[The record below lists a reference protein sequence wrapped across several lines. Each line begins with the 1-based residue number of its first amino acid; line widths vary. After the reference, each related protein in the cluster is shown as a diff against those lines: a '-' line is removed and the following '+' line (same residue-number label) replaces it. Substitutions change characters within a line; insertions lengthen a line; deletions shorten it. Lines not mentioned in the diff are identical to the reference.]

1 MKKRF
6 TILTAAI
13 ALLAFLAIP
22 MGMWGQTRTEVV
34 AYTLDGTITGSG
46 SNYAT
51 ENSITQNGISWK
63 VTGNTTM
70 SPWRIGGKSI
80 SNVNR
85 PVYSTNSISDNIT
98 KIEVTHGTASG
109 ITVNSWTVIVA
120 TDASFTN
127 VVSTLTPTFAAS
139 ATTTINRPA
148 GADWTGCYY
157 KFIYN
162 VTVTQTSNKFI
173 QFVKAEFYKEEGS
186 GLVIATPT
194 FDPAGGDYTTTQN
207 VTISCETQGSTIYYT
222 TDGTTPDNTSTQYTG
237 AITVFETTTIKA
249 IAYVGNDASSVASA
263 TYTIMQPLT
272 TMQAI
277 FDKATEVGNTATYTY
292 ITLGDWVV
300 SGVST
305 NGKNVFVTDGT
316 KGFVIFDN
324 GANMG
329 FNAGDVLSG
338 TVYCKVQ
345 LYNGFAELT
354 QLNSTTSGL
363 SIATGGTVTAA
374 DIAMADLAG
383 VNTGAL
389 VHYDN
394 LTCSVDNNKYYLS
407 DGTTTLQVYN
417 AIYAFGSTFVADHI
431 YNITG
436 VYQQYNTTKEVLPRN
451 ANDIEE
457 VVSAEPSVTV
467 TPNTI
472 NAPAEGADGTLALA
486 YENITDFISFDYYFC
501 DATGEALDEDPE
513 WIYAAINEENDGY
526 SLDYIIY
533 ANDGAARTAYLKVYT
548 FDDNMEEVYAIVTV
562 NQAEYVVD
570 YATLPF
576 EWDTFGDTP
585 AGITNS
591 GVSTGNN
598 NAYLKFD
605 TSGDYIVLKINERP
619 GTLTFDI
626 KGNPGSNG
634 WAGTFKVQISADGVN
649 YTDLATYEELL
660 TTEYQEES
668 FANLDENV
676 RYIKWVYTEK
686 VSGNVAVN
694 YISLAAYEAPVPSI
708 TVAPALVEVDAEEH
722 DGTLD
727 LTYENLPITGMT
739 DFDIQ
744 YYDAEGE
751 EATTPDWIEVLV
763 AEQDPNDGE
772 GYVVSYIMF
781 ENEGEARTAYFK
793 VYALDEEA
801 ELVYSNL
808 VTITQAAPVAPA
820 MGNLYALYTG
830 DLVEGDYLIV
840 YDGGAMNNIVQS
852 DRLQYEDV
860 TPIDNVITT
869 DNAAIVWH
877 IAPSGDYWTI
887 YSADA
892 EAYAASTGAKNKAQM
907 LADGTDDKA
916 MWTVSGNEIYE
927 FVNKQN
933 DSNGVNANLRKN
945 GTYGF
950 ACYSTSTGGALS
962 LYKKVELEIEGYG
975 NSTGGYYLIASP
987 VTVDPATVEGMTEG
1001 NFDLYYFDQAEDNEW
1016 QNYKDNDE
1024 TGHFNLVPGKG
1035 YLYAHKT
1042 DVTLTFTGTPYN
1054 GEPIILS
1061 KTDGN
1066 GIDWP
1071 GWNLVGN
1078 PYGVMAYLDRD
1089 FYTMNDAGDEI
1100 IAATNNS
1107 VQVMEGVFVIANEN
1121 GEELTF
1127 STEAPAGSG
1136 EKIVV
1141 NVSNTNGTLLDRAM
1155 IRFGEGGQLPKFQ
1168 INENS
1173 TKLYINEGEEEFAVV
1188 RCINES
1194 STPVS
1199 FRAAENG
1206 TYTLSINT
1214 ENVEMEY
1221 LHLIDNLTG
1230 ADIDLLATPS
1240 YTFESNTTDNAD
1252 RFAVVYTATTS
1263 VNENNAKPFA
1273 FFNGSEWVIMNE
1285 GNATMQV
1292 VDVTGRVISTETL
1305 NGNATINL
1313 IQVPGVYMIR
1323 LVNGNDVKVQKVV
1336 VK

>member
-1 MKKRF
+1 
-6 TILTAAI
+6 
-13 ALLAFLAIP
+13 
-22 MGMWGQTRTEVV
+22 
-34 AYTLDGTITGSG
+34 
-46 SNYAT
+46 
-51 ENSITQNGISWK
+51 
-63 VTGNTTM
+63 
-70 SPWRIGGKSI
+70 
-80 SNVNR
+80 
-85 PVYSTNSISDNIT
+85 
-98 KIEVTHGTASG
+98 
-109 ITVNSWTVIVA
+109 
-120 TDASFTN
+120 
-127 VVSTLTPTFAAS
+127 
-139 ATTTINRPA
+139 
-148 GADWTGCYY
+148 
-157 KFIYN
+157 
-162 VTVTQTSNKFI
+162 
-173 QFVKAEFYKEEGS
+173 
-186 GLVIATPT
+186 
-194 FDPAGGDYTTTQN
+194 
-207 VTISCETQGSTIYYT
+207 
-222 TDGTTPDNTSTQYTG
+222 
-237 AITVFETTTIKA
+237 
-249 IAYVGNDASSVASA
+249 
-263 TYTIMQPLT
+263 
-272 TMQAI
+272 
-277 FDKATEVGNTATYTY
+277 
-292 ITLGDWVV
+292 
-300 SGVST
+300 
-305 NGKNVFVTDGT
+305 
-316 KGFVIFDN
+316 
-324 GANMG
+324 
-329 FNAGDVLSG
+329 
-338 TVYCKVQ
+338 
-345 LYNGFAELT
+345 
-354 QLNSTTSGL
+354 
-363 SIATGGTVTAA
+363 
-374 DIAMADLAG
+374 
-383 VNTGAL
+383 
-389 VHYDN
+389 
-394 LTCSVDNNKYYLS
+394 
-407 DGTTTLQVYN
+407 
-417 AIYAFGSTFVADHI
+417 
-431 YNITG
+431 
-436 VYQQYNTTKEVLPRN
+436 
-451 ANDIEE
+451 
-457 VVSAEPSVTV
+457 
-467 TPNTI
+467 
-472 NAPAEGADGTLALA
+472 
-486 YENITDFISFDYYFC
+486 
-501 DATGEALDEDPE
+501 
-513 WIYAAINEENDGY
+513 
-526 SLDYIIY
+526 
-533 ANDGAARTAYLKVYT
+533 
-548 FDDNMEEVYAIVTV
+548 
-562 NQAEYVVD
+562 
-570 YATLPF
+570 
-576 EWDTFGDTP
+576 
-585 AGITNS
+585 
-591 GVSTGNN
+591 
-598 NAYLKFD
+598 
-605 TSGDYIVLKINERP
+605 
-619 GTLTFDI
+619 
-626 KGNPGSNG
+626 
-634 WAGTFKVQISADGVN
+634 
-649 YTDLATYEELL
+649 
-660 TTEYQEES
+660 
-668 FANLDENV
+668 
-676 RYIKWVYTEK
+676 
-686 VSGNVAVN
+686 
-694 YISLAAYEAPVPSI
+694 
-708 TVAPALVEVDAEEH
+708 
-722 DGTLD
+722 
-727 LTYENLPITGMT
+727 
-739 DFDIQ
+739 
-744 YYDAEGE
+744 
-751 EATTPDWIEVLV
+751 
-763 AEQDPNDGE
+763 
-772 GYVVSYIMF
+772 
-781 ENEGEARTAYFK
+781 
-793 VYALDEEA
+793 
-801 ELVYSNL
+801 
-808 VTITQAAPVAPA
+808 
-820 MGNLYALYTG
+820 
-830 DLVEGDYLIV
+830 
-840 YDGGAMNNIVQS
+840 
-852 DRLQYEDV
+852 
-860 TPIDNVITT
+860 VITT

-1054 GEPIILS
+1054 GESIILS

-1089 FYTMNDAGDEI
+1089 FYTMNEAGDEI
-1100 IAATNNS
+1100 VAATNNS
-1107 VQVMEGVFVIANEN
+1107 VQVMEGVFVIANFD

-1127 STEAPAGSG
+1127 STEAPAASG

-1221 LHLIDNLTG
+1221 LHLIDNFTG

-1240 YTFESNTTDNAD
+1240 YTFESNTTDNVD

>member
-1 MKKRF
+1 MTPSAQTVTIDQAADDDYYAGTATF
-6 TILTAAI
+6 TVSIVNSTPLANIAALTALTEAGTYNV
-13 ALLAFLAIP
+13 ALSNA
-22 MGMWGQTRTEVV
+22 VV
-34 AYTLDGTITGSG
+34 TFVNG
-46 SNYAT
+46 SNAY
-51 ENSITQNGISWK
+51 IQ
-63 VTGNTTM
+63 
-70 SPWRIGGKSI
+70 
-80 SNVNR
+80 
-85 PVYSTNSISDNIT
+85 D
-98 KIEVTHGTASG
+98 ASG
-109 ITVNSWTVIVA
+109 AVA
-120 TDASFTN
+120 MHKSDHG
-127 VVSTLTPTFAAS
+127 LT
-139 ATTTINRPA
+139 
-148 GADWTGCYY
+148 
-157 KFIYN
+157 
-162 VTVTQTSNKFI
+162 
-173 QFVKAEFYKEEGS
+173 
-186 GLVIATPT
+186 
-194 FDPAGGDYTTTQN
+194 
-207 VTISCETQGSTIYYT
+207 
-222 TDGTTPDNTSTQYTG
+222 
-237 AITVFETTTIKA
+237 
-249 IAYVGNDASSVASA
+249 
-263 TYTIMQPLT
+263 
-272 TMQAI
+272 
-277 FDKATEVGNTATYTY
+277 
-292 ITLGDWVV
+292 
-300 SGVST
+300 
-305 NGKNVFVTDGT
+305 
-316 KGFVIFDN
+316 
-324 GANMG
+324 
-329 FNAGDVLSG
+329 AGDVLNG
-338 TVYCKVQ
+338 TATVAYQ
-345 LYNGFAELT
+345 LYNGNPQITNL
-354 QLNSTTSGL
+354 SGVTSASGTAPNPTEVAQSAWSYTFSNVL
-363 SIATGGTVTAA
+363 SQYFKV
-374 DIAMADLAG
+374 
-383 VNTGAL
+383 TGA
-389 VHYDN
+389 
-394 LTCSVDNNKYYLS
+394 TITQSNNKYYVSLGGES
-407 DGTTTLQVYN
+407 IQLYKSGSAIGTLDLTKTYSITGFPTMFNSTKELQVY
-417 AIYAFGSTFVADHI
+417 ADP
-431 YNITG
+431 
-436 VYQQYNTTKEVLPRN
+436 EV
-451 ANDIEE
+451 E
-457 VVSAEPSVTV
+457 VIAEPSVTV

-486 YENITDFISFDYYFC
+486 YENITDFVSFDYYFC

-533 ANDGAARTAYLKVYT
+533 ANNDAARTAYLKVYT
-548 FDDNMEEVYAIVTV
+548 FDDNFEEVYAIVTI
-562 NQAEYVVD
+562 NQAEFVID
-570 YATLPF
+570 YAELPF
-576 EWDTFGDTP
+576 EWSSFDETP
-585 AGITNS
+585 TGITNN
-591 GVSTGNN
+591 GVTISN
-598 NAYLKFD
+598 YLKFD
-605 TSGDYIVLKINERP
+605 TSSDNIILKFNERP
-619 GTLTFDI
+619 GTLEFNV
-626 KGNPGSNG
+626 KGNPGNNG
-634 WAGTFKVQISADGVN
+634 WAGTFKVQTSVDGVS
-649 YTDLATYEELL
+649 YTDLQTYTELP
-660 TTEYQEES
+660 TTEYQPES
-668 FANLDENV
+668 FATLDENV

-694 YISLAAYEAPVPSI
+694 YIYLAAYEAPVASI
-708 TVAPALVEVDAEEH
+708 TVNPATVNVDATPAEGE
-722 DGTLD
+722 DFIEGTLD
-727 LTYENLPITGMT
+727 LTWENLEITDIWN
-739 DFDIQ
+739 DFAIQ

-751 EATTPDWIEVLV
+751 ELTDDPDWIVVEF
-763 AEQDPNDGE
+763 ATQDPNIGE
-772 GYVVSYIMF
+772 GYLVSYMIDV
-781 ENEGEARTAYFK
+781 NEGEARTAYFK
-793 VYALDEEA
+793 VFALGEEDY
-801 ELVYSNL
+801 VYSNL
-808 VTITQAAPVAPA
+808 VTITQAAPVTPA

-1089 FYTMNDAGDEI
+1089 FYTMNSDGDEI
-1100 IAATNNS
+1100 VAATNRS
-1107 VQVMEGVFVIANEN
+1107 VEALEGVFVIANSN

-1127 STEAPAGSG
+1127 STEAPAASG

-1141 NVSNTNGTLLDRAM
+1141 NVSNTNGKLLDRAM

-1199 FRAAENG
+1199 FRPAENG

-1263 VNENNAKPFA
+1263 VNENNTQPFA